1 MIHSL
6 WDLFFVGDG
15 LEPIAEELSG
25 GQFLPPVQTLVATLI
40 FCLKAENANRVPRS
54 APKKERL
61 WADSHRDLH
70 GFERIFFPA
79 ENPSFL
85 KYIQYFCVL
94 WIFLQEKIFHSKLR
108 STPKREIFL
117 QDKIKSH
124 GKANAYR
131 GFLTQYCRNRS
142 VLERIT
148 PCVRPPFA
156 SPFYIIQTLRSAF
169 RKCKTIHARRPP
181 DQL

>member
-1 MIHSL
+1 M
-6 WDLFFVGDG
+6 DL
-15 LEPIAEELSG
+15 
-25 GQFLPPVQTLVATLI
+25 
-40 FCLKAENANRVPRS
+40 
-54 APKKERL
+54 L

-70 GFERIFFPA
+70 GFEQIFFPA

-85 KYIQYFCVL
+85 KYIQYFCDL

-124 GKANAYR
+124 GKAGAYR

-148 PCVRPPFA
+148 PCVRPPLGELLCVIGEGSRCSDPQGLQYPA
-156 SPFYIIQTLRSAF
+156 RCRGRCAATCRSGRGSPFWNCT
-169 RKCKTIHARRPP
+169 
-181 DQL
+181 